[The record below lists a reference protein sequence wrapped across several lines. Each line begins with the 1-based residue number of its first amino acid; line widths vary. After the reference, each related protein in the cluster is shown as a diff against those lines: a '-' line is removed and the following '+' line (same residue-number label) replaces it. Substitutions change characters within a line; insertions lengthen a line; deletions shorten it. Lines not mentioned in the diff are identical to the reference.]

1 MFIGFYCCLLVMVQ
15 PLSLAWADL
24 HHTDSLWALFQGP
37 IVEFRLGYSIFYLGT
52 SEIFTPTN
60 ITLLIMIPIK
70 IITKKKKKKKR
81 LRDNVH
87 CPLLNPPF
95 DVLFLLKLDAVYQFL
110 FFIFFVRYLTNFS
123 GEWNPPIFCI
133 K

>member
-95 DVLFLLKLDAVYQFL
+95 DVLFLLKLDAVY
-110 FFIFFVRYLTNFS
+110 
-123 GEWNPPIFCI
+123 
-133 K
+133 